1 MSKQAGTKYVI
12 IGSGIAAVTAAE
24 VLRSEDPLASIIMLG
39 DTAQAVYYR
48 PALKDYLAGRISDEK
63 LPARS
68 EQFYREQN
76 IRYYADPAISIDTQK
91 QYVQL
96 KSGRKVSYHRLL
108 LACGAQPA
116 RLTCPGS
123 ELDGVITL
131 RDIDDYQEVLS
142 RLPKARNIVVCG
154 SGTLA
159 LETVEALRQRGHEV
173 THLIRKQTLWSEVL
187 DPTASDLII
196 QQELR
201 DGVRVHR
208 EEEIVEIR
216 GQRGRVH
223 TLRTSSDVTL
233 PCDLLIC
240 AIGIEPN
247 LECIQGNGIAHK
259 RGVHVNTWMRTSA
272 PNVYAAGD
280 VVEMQ
285 DPFNGRMRVLGQWY
299 PAIQQARTAAYSMLG
314 LLDPQQDPQ
323 APLSN
328 SLNFYNATFLYGL
341 PFAATGVTNL
351 SGSQGLQEIIAE
363 PEPHSYRKVLLKDGQ
378 PIGMLALGKRSQ
390 ALAFKRAIDHQVQLA
405 TIALCLF
412 MPDFNLQDWLDNKGV
427 PPPLLGLTVR
437 RPKPKVEALSAS
449 VEQPVQ
455 ETTPDPDTAP
465 FPMTT
470 QSVQDTETPQYSEW
484 YLVPQINQLQMEG
497 VSPLRLSRSEKLTV
511 GRQPGSHL
519 LLDMETISRLHAEI
533 FHLDGRFVLR
543 DLGSTNGIFIN
554 GRRLPPNA
562 VHFLQENEEI
572 SFGSRARFLVMSHTR
587 TEPDT
592 APLRKLQL
600 PHMGVD
606 GNTGGL
612 MKRFAALNSGYIAQ
626 TEKMPALQILTD
638 WVERGNEPNSSPPLS
653 GLTICRCCGVANT
666 QKARFCASCSASL
679 EAHSEVMPEINGG
692 R

>member
-12 IGSGIAAVTAAE
+12 VGSGIAAVTAAE
-24 VLRSEDPLASIIMLG
+24 VLRSEDPSASIVMLG
-39 DTAQAVYYR
+39 NTTQTVYYR
-48 PALKDYLAGRISDEK
+48 PALKDYLAGRISEEK

-68 EQFYREQN
+68 EQFYHEQN
-76 IRYYADPAISIDTQK
+76 IRYYADPAINIDTQK

-96 KSGRKVSYHRLL
+96 KSGRKVGYHRLL

-131 RDIDDYQEVLS
+131 RERDNYQEVLI
-142 RLPKARNIVVCG
+142 RLPRARNIVVCG

-159 LETVEALRQRGHEV
+159 LETVETLRQRGHEV

-201 DGVRVHR
+201 DGIRVHK

-223 TLRTSSDVTL
+223 TLHTSSGAVL

-247 LECIQGNGIAHK
+247 LECIQGSGIAHK
-259 RGVHVNTWMRTSA
+259 RGVHVNAWMRTSI

-280 VVEMQ
+280 VVEIQ
-285 DPFNGRMRVLGQWY
+285 DPFSGRLRVLGQWY

-314 LLDPQQDPQ
+314 LLDPQRDTQ
-323 APLSN
+323 ALLSN

-341 PFAATGVTNL
+341 PFAATGITNL
-351 SGSQGLQEIIAE
+351 SGNQGIQEIIAE
-363 PEPHSYRKVLLKDGQ
+363 PEPHSYRKVLLKDGR
-378 PIGMLALGKRSQ
+378 PIGMLALGKRAQ

-405 TIALCLF
+405 TIALCVF

-437 RPKPKVEALSAS
+437 RPEPKVEALSAS

-455 ETTPDPDTAP
+455 GTTPDPDTAP
-465 FPMTT
+465 FHITT
-470 QSVQDTETPQYSEW
+470 QGAPDTETPRRSGW
-484 YLVPQINQLQMEG
+484 YLVPQMNLPQMEG
-497 VSPLRLSRSEKLTV
+497 IPPLRLSRSEKLIV
-511 GRQPGSHL
+511 GRQPGVHL
-519 LLDMETISRLHAEI
+519 LLDMDTISRLHAEI
-533 FHLDGRFVLR
+533 FYLDERFVLR

-562 VHFLQENEEI
+562 VHFFQENEEI
-572 SFGSRARFLVMSHTR
+572 SFGSHARFLVMCHTR
-587 TEPDT
+587 AEPDT

-612 MKRFAALNSGYIAQ
+612 VKRFAAFNSGYVAQ
-626 TEKMPALQILTD
+626 TEKMPALQVLTD
-638 WVERGNEPNSSPPLS
+638 WVERGNEPHSSPPLS
-653 GLTICRCCGVANT
+653 GLTICRCCGVANMP
-666 QKARFCASCSASL
+666 KARFCASCSAL
-679 EAHSEVMPEINGG
+679 LDVQSEITPGIDGG